1 MSAIG
6 KLLGSLLIYS
16 ILFPLLS
23 CETLDDGC
31 GPSFLGSES
40 GVLSSKRYPDTYPNN
55 SQCEWKIRVAK
66 GNSGIVFRFG
76 DLDIEASL
84 CESSYVRVFPGHH
97 GDGSVYDTFCGQ
109 PKSPPSKLY
118 ANSTEVTVQ
127 FRSGTHISGRGFLL
141 SYAAVEHE
149 DLITCLDTGS
159 RFPTLKYRKYCPAGC
174 KAEPGDVSGDIS
186 QGYRHTSVLCKSA
199 IHAGVIT
206 NELGGQIYVE
216 ARMGLSH
223 YPGTRANG
231 IQSKAGSLSDT
242 LFTFNSSA
250 CKNQMNLQPVSRN
263 ASSWLNIAGMDEET
277 GSPGAGSLWLADNS
291 SAKHWLYLDLGEKKK
306 VTEII
311 TAGSAQLGW
320 FVRTYRVEHRERN
333 RWKSY
338 TQNNGSKDVDVVFE
352 GDEDGHPSRNTFHPP
367 LVTRYLR
374 IIPLSWHR
382 QVAMTVELHG
392 CPYVKANSSE
402 PETLKPRSKASGEAA
417 DLGACSWPVCWD
429 VHATTTGPDVTHPL
443 SGSVPA
449 VKLLIITVPTVLC
462 VLILFV
468 VFCSC
473 KMLHRKKAKDK
484 GYGSS
489 NDKKSGCWKQIKQP
503 FVRHPSGEFTISYSP
518 EKEPMQKLDLITSAM
533 AVEYQQPPM
542 IGMDTVTRKGST
554 FRPMD
559 NDVKEESGDAVT
571 HYDYLHTVN
580 QYALPLTNPE
590 PEYATPIIERH
601 TFRKDGFLPDPSY
614 SVPGTVLSKTPSF
627 TAGSHGTGRGDGAY
641 QMPQV
646 KAERL
651 SSPEGVYDKPK
662 VGSSPLPNG
671 IRSDYQ
677 RPQAK
682 PLLAKSYSTQ
692 RDCVKRA
699 DPVARGPEQAG
710 TTGGT

>member
-6 KLLGSLLIYS
+6 KLHGSLLIYS

-66 GNSGIVFRFG
+66 GNSGIIFRFG

-174 KAEPGDVSGDIS
+174 KAEPGDISGDIS

-417 DLGACSWPVCWD
+417 DL
-429 VHATTTGPDVTHPL
+429 
-443 SGSVPA
+443 